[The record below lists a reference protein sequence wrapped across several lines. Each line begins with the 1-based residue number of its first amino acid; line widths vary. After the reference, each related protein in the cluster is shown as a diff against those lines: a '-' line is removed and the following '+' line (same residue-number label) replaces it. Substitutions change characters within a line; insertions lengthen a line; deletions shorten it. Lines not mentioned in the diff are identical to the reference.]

1 MMQNDEV
8 NAIILEGKNS
18 AVKLLHLDLLMKSS
32 GWYELINTEFY
43 NNFVLA
49 AIDKSVDNSKTS
61 AIDELR
67 TVGVFRKFVE
77 DYRTALEI
85 SVANAETIRQ
95 ENFNTGDTY
104 G

>member
-1 MMQNDEV
+1 MQSDEV

-18 AVKLLHLDLLMKSS
+18 AVKLLHLNLLMKSA
-32 GWYELINTEFY
+32 GWHELINTGFY
-43 NNFVLA
+43 NDFVLT

-67 TVGVFRKFVE
+67 TVGIFRKFVE
-77 DYRTALEI
+77 DYRVSLEI
-85 SVANAETIRQ
+85 SVANAETIKQ

>member
-1 MMQNDEV
+1 MQSDEI
-8 NAIILEGKNS
+8 NATILEGKNS
-18 AVKLLHLDLLMKSS
+18 AVKLLHLNLLMKSA
-32 GWYELINTEFY
+32 GWQELINTGFY
-43 NNFVLA
+43 NDFVFT

-67 TVGVFRKFVE
+67 TVGIFRKFVE
-77 DYRTALEI
+77 DYRVSLEI
-85 SVANAETIRQ
+85 SVTNAETIRQ